1 MNYLKTLTLLAAC
14 YAFTVNAQTSATLPA
29 YTLQAPPAG
38 NAAHAA
44 IQDITKTTPRSALP
58 PGHSEKPLTIKPAA
72 GKGITTA
79 ACGVVT
85 ELTLLH
91 RSHKPAMMALVM
103 HAINTGKPVVLKDVK
118 CLGSGKA
125 AASSAALVPE
135 TPPPMSQA
143 ERCKL
148 PQPNGKMAGC

>member
-1 MNYLKTLTLLAAC
+1 MNHRQTLAPLLACVAL
-14 YAFTVNAQTSATLPA
+14 AAQAQAPQSH
-29 YTLQAPPAG
+29 TLQPPPT
-38 NAAHAA
+38 NSSAHTA
-44 IQDITKTTPRSALP
+44 IQDITKKAPRSALP
-58 PGHSEKPLTIKPAA
+58 SGHSEKPLTIKPPS

-91 RSHKPAMMALVM
+91 RSHEPAMMALVM

-125 AASSAALVPE
+125 AASSAALMPE

-143 ERCKL
+143 QRCKL
-148 PQPNGKMAGC
+148 PTPNGKMPGC